1 MHKRNIPP
9 YLGCCNSKLNEMRA
23 EPQPP
28 HIMKYC
34 DGDRSIDLYLCCFC
48 NNLPDLP
55 LKTACKHFHLVSG
68 TECPYFSK
76 VSDTVLRINQLI
88 DAKEENQCDSGQ
100 I

>member
-9 YLGCCNSKLNEMRA
+9 YHGCCNSKLNEMRVDR
-23 EPQPP
+23 QPP

-34 DGDRSIDLYLCCFC
+34 DRDRSIDLYLCCFC
-48 NNLPDLP
+48 NNLPDLS
-55 LKTACKHFHLVSG
+55 LKTACKHFQLVCG

-76 VSDTVLRINQLI
+76 VSDTVQRINQLI

>member
-9 YLGCCNSKLNEMRA
+9 YHGSCKFETNEMRA

-34 DGDRSIDLYLCCFC
+34 DGDRSVDLYLCCFC
-48 NNLPDLP
+48 NSLPDIS
-55 LKTACKHFHLVSG
+55 LKTACEHFHLVSNIS
-68 TECPYFSK
+68 CPHFSE
-76 VSDTVLRINQLI
+76 VTDVVARIEQLLN
-88 DAKEENQCDSGQ
+88 AKEENQCDSGQ

>member
-34 DGDRSIDLYLCCFC
+34 DGDRSVDLYLCCFC
-48 NNLPDLP
+48 NNLPDLS
-55 LKTACKHFHLVSG
+55 LKTACEHFHLVSDIS
-68 TECPYFSK
+68 CPLFSE
-76 VSDTVLRINQLI
+76 VHDVVARINQLLS
-88 DAKEENQCDSGQ
+88 AKEDTICVNGR